1 MLEGKRAE
9 HPVTGAERTGRVEV
23 WRSSGLPEMGR
34 SAIFG
39 RWLAT
44 REGGE
49 MVATSRTGRSLG
61 VLLVVA
67 ALLAALAVPAAAQYP
82 PGPPPG
88 IECPPAV
95 TPPGLGGG
103 APPGLERVCEIFGAQ
118 PGERFTIRV
127 EVAGIVVFEGE
138 VVADADGRAVFELSL
153 PRNAVGRIVTVTA
166 TGPETGVLSTQFRVA
181 GTAEPPTDRGQPV
194 TPGRSDVLGAA
205 LAATGSNLLVLA
217 GAGVLLLGLGV
228 AVVRRRSSHG
238 SRVRA

>member
-1 MLEGKRAE
+1 MVTVSRMTRSFALVML
-9 HPVTGAERTGRVEV
+9 
-23 WRSSGLPEMGR
+23 
-34 SAIFG
+34 
-39 RWLAT
+39 
-44 REGGE
+44 
-49 MVATSRTGRSLG
+49 VA
-61 VLLVVA
+61 A
-67 ALLAALAVPAAAQYP
+67 ALLMTLVLPAAAQYP

-127 EVAGIVVFEGE
+127 EVAGVVVFEGE

-153 PRNAVGRIVTVTA
+153 PRNAVGQLVTVTV

-181 GTAEPPTDRGQPV
+181 GTAEPPVDRGQPV
-194 TPGRSDVLGAA
+194 TPGRSGVAGTLARTGTDVL
-205 LAATGSNLLVLA
+205 LLA

-228 AVVRRRSSHG
+228 TAVRRRSTHG
-238 SRVRA
+238 VRVRT